1 MFCIS
6 DGQQKF
12 IYSYKTLESLKLNS
26 NKNISGSYLGLNLN
40 NFKSSK
46 KDFLPIFLK
55 YKHNKEG
62 KLSNFCKT
70 KKNEVNQIKKK
81 LFDKKV
87 DILLNSAFDKSNNIR
102 HYNSHKNFGKYYSNY
117 LINKKGGK
125 FNYDHSSSKK
135 SNNNFKSKIKNI
147 IMKNFNDFFP
157 EKYINSRERTLTEV
171 DKKRI
176 ISKKNKN
183 VDSSK
188 KLFKIKYLKTI
199 TNKEDENE
207 LNKKLNNKLLNK
219 LLTIYS
225 KTSKVKLINA
235 NKDKPKSNKYIDIG
249 LNTLPYLKS
258 TFD

>member
-1 MFCIS
+1 MFCVS

-46 KDFLPIFLK
+46 KDFFPIFLK
-55 YKHNKEG
+55 YKHIKEG
-62 KLSNFCKT
+62 KISKFCIT

-81 LFDKKV
+81 LFNKKV

-102 HYNSHKNFGKYYSNY
+102 HYNSHKNFGKYCSNY
-117 LINKKGGK
+117 LINKKCGK
-125 FNYDHSSSKK
+125 FNYDHSSSNK
-135 SNNNFKSKIKNI
+135 NNNHFKSKIKNI

-176 ISKKNKN
+176 IYKNN
-183 VDSSK
+183 K

-199 TNKEDENE
+199 TNKKDENQ
-207 LNKKLNNKLLNK
+207 LNQKLNNKLINK

-225 KTSKVKLINA
+225 KTNNVQLINA
-235 NKDKPKSNKYIDIG
+235 NKDKFKSNKYFDIG